1 MTGPVYD
8 ADAWLCAEDQ
18 ATLAEAK
25 RRIEAAELASLPPL
39 DRQDYY
45 DRLDGHVCPD
55 NCGICGSEGCDACR
69 DCRCRRC
76 DPYVPEYVRT
86 SVKRWRPAS

>member
-1 MTGPVYD
+1 MTTPERVPD
-8 ADAWLCAEDQ
+8 PFLCAEDD
-18 ATLAEAK
+18 ALAEAI
-25 RRIEAAELASLPPL
+25 RISNAQADLAALPPL

>member
-1 MTGPVYD
+1 MNTPDGTTDIDP
-8 ADAWLCAEDQ
+8 WLCAEDR

-25 RRIEAAELASLPPL
+25 RCIEAAELASLPPL

-55 NCGICGSEGCDACR
+55 NCGICGGEGCLNCLNCGCSRPKCR
-69 DCRCRRC
+69 QKRGRR
-76 DPYVPEYVRT
+76 
-86 SVKRWRPAS
+86 

>member
-1 MTGPVYD
+1 MNTPDGTTDIDP
-8 ADAWLCAEDQ
+8 WLCAEDQ
-18 ATLAEAK
+18 ATLVEAK

-55 NCGICGSEGCDACR
+55 NCGVCGGEGCLNCLNCGCSRPKCR
-69 DCRCRRC
+69 QKRGRR
-76 DPYVPEYVRT
+76 
-86 SVKRWRPAS
+86 